1 LWRDLYNWVRPHG
14 ALAKQTPAMAEGL
27 ADRIWSVWNYVT
39 RPVHVC
45 DLMREIWAETRE
57 IVVTSALEARKRLKT
72 VPTS

>member
-1 LWRDLYNWVRPHG
+1 
-14 ALAKQTPAMAEGL
+14 MAQGL

-45 DLMREIWAETRE
+45 DLMREIWAESRQ
-57 IVVTSALEARKRLKT
+57 IVVTSALEAKKRLET